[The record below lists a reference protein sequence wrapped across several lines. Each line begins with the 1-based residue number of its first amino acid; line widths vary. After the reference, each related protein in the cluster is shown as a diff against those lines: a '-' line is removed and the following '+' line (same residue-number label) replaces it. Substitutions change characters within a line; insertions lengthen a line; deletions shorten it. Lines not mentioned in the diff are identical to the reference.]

1 MLLTAGSAA
10 KLLGTSERQIYR
22 WVDDNEIP
30 CRRVRDQLR
39 FNRTDLLEWATARRM
54 PVHAEAFVEDDAS
67 DQPPRLSDALRAGE
81 VSEHLRGADREAVV
95 LELVDR
101 VLPPDIDRELFIEV
115 LLARELAGLTTIGDG
130 LAIPQVRNPIVVAA
144 VAPRV
149 AICHL
154 ETPLPL
160 GAADGLPVSTIFVA
174 VSPTIRS
181 HLQLVARVLR
191 AIADHAFK
199 AAVLRHAP
207 LAELIT
213 EATRIEAELPQ
224 LAESDEDSE

>member
-1 MLLTAGSAA
+1 
-10 KLLGTSERQIYR
+10 LGTSERQIYR

-54 PVHAEAFVEDDAS
+54 PVHAEAFVEDDPK
-67 DQPPRLSDALRAGE
+67 DQPPRLSDALRVGA
-81 VSEHLRGADREAVV
+81 VHEHLRGADREAVV

-101 VLPPDIDRELFIEV
+101 VLPPDVDRELFIEV
-115 LLARELAGLTTIGDG
+115 LLARESVGLTAIGDG

-144 VAPRV
+144 IPPRV
-149 AICHL
+149 TICHL
-154 ETPLPL
+154 ETPLYL
-160 GAADGLPVSTIFVA
+160 SAADGLPVRTIFVA

-191 AIADHAFK
+191 AISDPIFK
-199 AAVLRHAP
+199 AAVLRHASIAD
-207 LAELIT
+207 LVAE
-213 EATRIEAELPQ
+213 ASRIEAELPRS
-224 LAESDEDSE
+224 EEVEDGGSE